1 MSYSPTVYCA
11 SIVTPRLR
19 LRFAAAS
26 AAGAAAIDITR
37 RSYIVITHGFG
48 S

>member
-11 SIVTPRLR
+11 SIVTPSAAERL
-19 LRFAAAS
+19 AS
-26 AAGAAAIDITR
+26 AAPGAMLFATPPD
-37 RSYIVITHGFG
+37 RSTN